1 MWMALLLLVL
11 LSFLSVILLMSL
23 LCRPDGIGTVL
34 REEWDKFLEIKD
46 RMRQFL
52 EHQITNFR

>member
-1 MWMALLLLVL
+1 MVSDCDYLV
-11 LSFLSVILLMSL
+11 F
-23 LCRPDGIGTVL
+23 RPDGIGTVL